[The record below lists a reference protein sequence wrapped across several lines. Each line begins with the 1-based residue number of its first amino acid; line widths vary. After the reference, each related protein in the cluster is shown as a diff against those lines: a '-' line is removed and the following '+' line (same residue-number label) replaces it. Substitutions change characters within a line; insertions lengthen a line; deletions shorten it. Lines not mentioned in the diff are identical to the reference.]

1 MKWNKQPVDTDKVR
15 ELSGRY
21 DIDLLTASL
30 LTRRGVTGD
39 AIPFY
44 LEKDIRYTHN
54 PFLFVEMEETVERI
68 LQAKKE
74 EEKIRIL
81 GDRDVD
87 GMTSTVLLYEALKA
101 LGIDVT
107 WALPSGDDPYGLT
120 KKVVED
126 FAKEGGTLLITVD
139 CGISNADE
147 VAYGNDLG
155 IDTIITDHH
164 NPPEELPAAV
174 TIINPKIGDSGYPFR
189 DLAGCGVVSKVIW
202 ALRFASTP
210 VYNQEFCLLNLR
222 PGNETIILEAVKL
235 RNLVEIDR
243 LTEHLVAGMVNL
255 EETRIPAF
263 FEGQEIFVYDAPLQK
278 KYFSRVFGSSAELEA
293 FDFAPELGKYYS
305 NIAGK
310 SLLRLRDQ
318 SRMIRYQEKLP
329 EEIDVLKNAFF
340 SLIHKQHPSLA
351 EGFTGSL
358 DLVAL
363 GTLADLMPLED
374 ENRILVKQGMAVLN
388 KTPRKGLREL
398 LIKQNLLGKH
408 LSTTDIGWQITPVL
422 NAAGR
427 LGVPQQ
433 AVKLLLSENP
443 EELEALGEEV
453 LNLNRERKRLGDN
466 IWKTL
471 LNRAEESFKEFDER
485 FVLLGDSSINRGIT
499 GILAARLSRYFKVPA
514 MAVAFLDDVNVGS
527 VRSFGGVKVK
537 GMLEKLSDLFLDFG
551 GHDFAA
557 GFSMPPGSYEQF
569 LRRLPDAVK
578 RLPVE
583 EPPEEEL
590 IIDAEL
596 PLTYLKPALNDV
608 VELFEPYGESNPPL
622 QFLVKGIKIESMDVM
637 GKTEQKH
644 LKLLLDSGTHKWP
657 AVYWS
662 AAERA
667 EKDFRV
673 GDKVDIVFRLGRNYF
688 QHKEILQLTI
698 LDMKR

>member
-329 EEIDVLKNAFF
+329 GEIDVLKNAFF
-340 SLIHKQHPSLA
+340 SLIYKQHPSLA

>member
-1 MKWNKQPVDTDKVR
+1 
-15 ELSGRY
+15 
-21 DIDLLTASL
+21 
-30 LTRRGVTGD
+30 
-39 AIPFY
+39 
-44 LEKDIRYTHN
+44 
-54 PFLFVEMEETVERI
+54 
-68 LQAKKE
+68 
-74 EEKIRIL
+74 
-81 GDRDVD
+81 
-87 GMTSTVLLYEALKA
+87 
-101 LGIDVT
+101 
-107 WALPSGDDPYGLT
+107 
-120 KKVVED
+120 VVED

-340 SLIHKQHPSLA
+340 SLIHKQHPNLA

-583 EPPEEEL
+583 KPPEEEL